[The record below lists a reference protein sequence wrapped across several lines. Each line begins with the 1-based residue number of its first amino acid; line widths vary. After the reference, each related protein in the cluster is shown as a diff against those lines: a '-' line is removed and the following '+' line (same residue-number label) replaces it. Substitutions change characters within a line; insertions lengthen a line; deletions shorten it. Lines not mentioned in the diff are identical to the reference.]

1 METIETM
8 QKLKAF
14 AAGFGSVN
22 LHAIIVGVVCLAIL
36 IVMPMITEKIPG
48 SLVAVIAGILMV
60 KFLPAACEYDRRP
73 LHGQ

>member
-1 METIETM
+1 M

-48 SLVAVIAGILMV
+48 
-60 KFLPAACEYDRRP
+60 RW
-73 LHGQ
+73 